1 MNRLIAFVILGLV
14 AGCASAVDSP
24 AKAVFQLRS
33 GYVAVLTVAEGY
45 EGLPRC
51 PETVEKLCSD
61 PDVVDVIRKADL
73 TAKDA
78 LDAAELTV
86 RSHPEVNAE
95 FAIAAAENAVD
106 AMRSILATY
115 QIGSN

>member
-115 QIGSN
+115 KIGSN